1 MLKLSQLQYVQ
12 LSFRQSSNLQYESKM
27 TTMQTRQDTAQ
38 FGGRDST
45 GDVDLQSAYP
55 LGVAWFTL
63 QQKPRRHQPSAFFRR
78 VCLCVRE
85 DS

>member
-1 MLKLSQLQYVQ
+1 MLKLSQVQYVQ
-12 LSFRQSSNLQYESKM
+12 LSLRQSSNLQYETKM
-27 TTMQTRQDTAQ
+27 TTTQTRQDTAQ